1 MAKRLR
7 NLISFDKNSA
17 TVVIDGFVDRKNL
30 LLITNTTYQN
40 TVIYNFADAQK
51 TANSFTY
58 NSTTNRTTVVLSTAT
73 AAMSN
78 TDTLQIFTEEA
89 TVLFEP
95 SEILTDPVNKM
106 RMSEPQALIDTDFE
120 YGTQGSKWESL
131 FLCNQRPF
139 AFFNPSNLVGT
150 AATTGTS
157 VGGVVL
163 SGITTLTMPVGSR
176 RVTIASTTS
185 LPPNG
190 TPITVTDANIVNV
203 NGNWIIEE
211 GGGTGIATFT
221 TKLRND
227 TGIVTCLSFARTG
240 IYSGSTF
247 TGARIGVTTVLS
259 MPSGGFSTSTWA
271 ATINPGLAVTV
282 TTSTP
287 HGLVVGNEI
296 GITSIF
302 TGQNTSLANG
312 LQGGVIGQGSPN
324 GSYQVATVG
333 SSTQFTY
340 YVNTAPVGLATTAFN
355 FAAVYPRPS
364 GQVLHRP
371 FDGGVIFGTNAQS
384 NYEQAIRQSRRY
396 FRYQSGKG
404 IQISSGTIL
413 KPNIPIETITSS
425 GTTVTV
431 RTKDVHG
438 LTRVIPGN
446 QIVIAGCDQTA
457 YNGTFN
463 IDSVSGV
470 NVFTYTALSVP
481 SATTATGNYSINV
494 TGWVGAISRL
504 GLFDFQNG
512 IFFEFDGTNIYLVRR
527 QSIFQIAGRVTA
539 TQEST
544 QVVQSNP
551 NFPTLFSKQLTIGGN
566 IVIRGQT
573 YKVTDIISDTE
584 LRISPAYRGP
594 RDEYITVTR
603 TDDLKIPQSSWNLDK
618 CDGTGPSGY
627 NLDLTKMQMFYM
639 DYSWYGAG
647 FIRWG
652 FRTTGGNLLY
662 VHKLANN
669 NTNQEAYMRSGNLP
683 ARYETI
689 THPPTT
695 VITTTLVSTD
705 NYIGIASTAGF
716 PVPSGTVLVR
726 QPGNFPGT
734 GDLYE
739 YINYAGIGTTSLTGL
754 TRGKVGY
761 PFGLTL
767 NMGVGANT
775 GIGSTALL
783 QVGQRVVSGVGST
796 SFASNTFITAIGIG
810 SVTFSTSALDNN
822 PSVIIPPM
830 ATTAGV
836 AGAQTFSFTATKPT
850 SVELAYPTF
859 SPTLSHWG
867 TSVIMDGRYDDDKS
881 LVFTYGQSS
890 PTPIPGNQERG
901 LFSIRVAPSADN
913 GIPGAFG
920 TREIANRMQLVMRGL
935 GMSVTG
941 VTTAILV
948 RGYLNATPS
957 FPTVWTNAVGNR
969 FGTINSSLSQIADHT
984 SQAGYGVTMI
994 GGEVVCGFYVGTGAG
1009 TLDLSQVR
1017 DLGNSVVG
1025 GGGTFANTNIYPD
1038 GPDTFTITAT
1048 NLSGAPI
1055 SVAARL
1061 SWTEAQA

>member
-7 NLISFDKNSA
+7 NLISFNKTTA

-58 NSTTNRTTVVLSTAT
+58 NSATNRTTVVLSTNT
-73 AAMSN
+73 SAMAD
-78 TDTLQIFTEEA
+78 TDTLQIFTEE
-89 TVLFEP
+89 TSVLFEP
-95 SEILTDPVNKM
+95 IETLTDPVNKM

-139 AFFNPSNLVGT
+139 AFFNPSNLVGLS
-150 AATTGTS
+150 ATTGTS
-157 VGGVVL
+157 AGGVVV
-163 SGITTLTMPVGSR
+163 SGITTLTMPIGSR
-176 RVTIASTTS
+176 RVTIASTTA

-190 TPITVTDANIVNV
+190 TPITVADANIVNV
-203 NGNWIIEE
+203 NGNWIIED

-247 TGARIGVTTVLS
+247 SGARIGISTVFS
-259 MPSGGFSTSTWA
+259 MPLGGFSTSTWA

-302 TGQNTSLANG
+302 TGQNTALANG
-312 LQGGVIGQGSPN
+312 LQGGIIGQGSPN

-364 GQVLHRP
+364 GQVLHRA

-404 IQISSGTIL
+404 IQISSGTVL
-413 KPNIPIETITSS
+413 KPNIPIDSITSS

-446 QIVIAGCDQTA
+446 QIIIAGCDQTA
-457 YNGTFN
+457 YNGTFD
-463 IDSVSGV
+463 ITSVSGV
-470 NVFTYTALSVP
+470 NVFTYTALTVP
-481 SATTATGNYSINV
+481 STTTATGNYTINV
-494 TGWVGAISRL
+494 TSWFGAASRL

-512 IFFEFDGTNIYLVRR
+512 IFFEYDGQNIYLVRR
-527 QSIFQIAGRVTA
+527 QSIFQIAGRVTV

-544 QVVQSNP
+544 QIVQSNP
-551 NFPTLFSKQLTIGGN
+551 NFPTLFSKQLTPGGS
-566 IVIRGQT
+566 IVIRGQS

-584 LRISPAYRGP
+584 IRISPAYRGP

-603 TDDLKIPQSSWNLDK
+603 TDDLRIPQSSWNLDRM
-618 CDGTGPSGY
+618 DGTGPSGY
-627 NLDLTKMQMFYM
+627 NLDLSKMQMFYM

-652 FRTTGGNLLY
+652 FRGTNGDVMY
-662 VHKLANN
+662 CHKLVNN
-669 NTNQEAYMRSGNLP
+669 NVNQEAYMRSGNLP
-683 ARYETI
+683 ARYETV

-695 VITTTLVSTD
+695 ITTGTVVSTD

-726 QPGNFPGT
+726 RPGDFSGT
-734 GDLYE
+734 GDQYE

-754 TRGKVGY
+754 RRGQVGY
-761 PFGLTL
+761 PFGLSVTIGAG
-767 NMGVGANT
+767 NNVGV
-775 GIGSTALL
+775 GSTALL
-783 QVGQRVVSGVGST
+783 QVGQRVISGLGST
-796 SFASNTFITAIGIG
+796 SFAANTFITAIGIN
-810 SVTFSTSALDNN
+810 SITFSTPALDSN
-822 PSVIIPPM
+822 PSIIVPPM

-836 AGAQTFSFTATKPT
+836 AGAQTFTFSATRPTA
-850 SVELAYPTF
+850 VELAYPTF
-859 SPTLSHWG
+859 APAISHWG
-867 TSVIMDGRYDDDKS
+867 TSVIMDGSYDDDKS
-881 LVFTYGQSS
+881 LVFTYGQSN
-890 PTPIPGNQERG
+890 PVAIPGNQERG
-901 LFSIRVAPSADN
+901 LFSIRVSPSADN
-913 GIPGAFG
+913 GVPGGFG
-920 TREIANRMQLVMRGL
+920 QRELVNRMQLVMRGL

-941 VTTAILV
+941 ITTAILV
-948 RGYLNATPS
+948 RGYLNAAPA

-969 FGTINSSLSQIADHT
+969 FGTINSSLSQIADHS

-1009 TLDLSQVR
+1009 TLDLTQVR
-1017 DLGNSVVG
+1017 DLGNSIVG
-1025 GGGTFANTNIYPD
+1025 GGGTFANTAIYPD

-1048 NLSGAPI
+1048 NLSGVPI

>member
-7 NLISFDKNSA
+7 NLISFTPASN
-17 TVVIDGFVDRKNL
+17 TVVIDGYVDRKTL
-30 LLITNTTYQN
+30 LLITNTSYQN

-51 TANSFTY
+51 RATSVSY
-58 NSTTNRTTVVLSTAT
+58 NSSTNRTTIALSTDCS
-73 AAMSN
+73 AMSSS
-78 TDTLQIFTEEA
+78 DTLQIFVEET

-95 SEILTDPVNKM
+95 SEVLTDPVNKI

-120 YGTQGSKWESL
+120 YGTQGSKWESV

-139 AFFNPSNLVGT
+139 AFFSPVNLVGT
-150 AATTGTS
+150 SATTGTQA
-157 VGGVVL
+157 GGVVI
-163 SGITTLTMPVGSR
+163 SGITTLTMPVGTR
-176 RVTIASTTS
+176 RVTIASTTA

-190 TPITVTDANIVNV
+190 TPVVITDANIANV

-227 TGIVTCLSFARTG
+227 TGIVTCLSFAKTG
-240 IYSGSTF
+240 IFSGSTY
-247 TGARIGVTTVLS
+247 TGARIGISTPLS
-259 MPSGGFSTSTWA
+259 MPLGGFSTSTWA

-282 TTSTP
+282 TTSVP
-287 HGLVVGNEI
+287 HGLVIGNEI

-302 TGQNTSLANG
+302 TGQNTALAFG
-312 LQGGVIGQGSPN
+312 AQGGVIGQGSPN

-364 GQVLHRP
+364 GQVLHRA
-371 FDGGVIFGTNAQS
+371 FDGGVVFGTYAQS
-384 NYEQAIRQSRRY
+384 NYEQAVRQSRRY

-404 IQISSGTIL
+404 IQMSSGTTL
-413 KPNIPIETITSS
+413 KPNVPIETITSS
-425 GTTVTV
+425 GTIVTV
-431 RTKDVHG
+431 RTKEVHG
-438 LTRVIPGN
+438 ISRVVPGT
-446 QIVIAGCDQTA
+446 QITVSGCTETA
-457 YNGTFN
+457 YNGTFD
-463 IDSVSGV
+463 ITSVSGT
-470 NVFTYTALSVP
+470 NVFTYNALSTP
-481 SATTATGNYSINV
+481 SATTATGNYAVNV
-494 TGWVGAISRL
+494 TSWTGAISRL

-512 IFFEFDGTNIYLVRR
+512 MFFEFDGANLYLVRR
-527 QSIFQIAGRVTA
+527 QSIFQIAGRVTV

-544 QVVQSNP
+544 QIVQSNP
-551 NFPTLFSKQLTIGGN
+551 NYPTLFSKQLTPGGN

-573 YKVTDIISDTE
+573 YKVTDILSDTE
-584 LRISPAYRGP
+584 IRINPAYRGTS
-594 RDEYITVTR
+594 DQYVTVTR
-603 TDDLKIPQSSWNLDK
+603 TDDLRIPQSSWNLDRM
-618 CDGTGPSGY
+618 DGTGPSGY
-627 NLDLTKMQMFYM
+627 NIDLSKMQMFYM

-647 FIRWG
+647 FVRWG
-652 FRTTGGNLLY
+652 FRGTGGNVMY
-662 VHKLANN
+662 AHKMVNN
-669 NTNQEAYMRSGNLP
+669 NLNQEAYMRSGNLP
-683 ARYETI
+683 ARYETL

-695 VITTTLVSTD
+695 TLTTTLVSND

-739 YINYAGIGTTSLTGL
+739 YINYAGVGTTSLTGL
-754 TRGKVGY
+754 TRGRAGY

-767 NMGVGANT
+767 TMGVGANT
-775 GIGSTALL
+775 GIGSTANL

-796 SFASNTFITAIGIG
+796 SFASNTFITAVGIN
-810 SVTFSTSALDNN
+810 SVTFSTAALDNN

-836 AGAQTFSFTATKPT
+836 AGAQTFTYSATKST
-850 SVELAYPTF
+850 VVELAYPTF
-859 SPTLSHWG
+859 APTISHWG

-881 LVFTYGQSS
+881 LVFTYGQSN
-890 PTPIPGNQERG
+890 PVLIPANSERG
-901 LFSIRVAPSADN
+901 LFTIRIAPSVDN
-913 GIPGAFG
+913 GIPGPFG
-920 TREIANRMQLVMRGL
+920 SRELVNRMQLVMRQL
-935 GMSVTG
+935 GMSVAG

-948 RGYLNATPS
+948 RGYLNSTPQ
-957 FPTVWTNAVGNR
+957 FPTVWTNAVGNISGR
-969 FGTINSSLSQIADHT
+969 INSSLAQIADHS
-984 SQAGYGVTMI
+984 SQAGYGVTMLN
-994 GGEVVCGFYVGTGAG
+994 GEVVCGFYVGTGAG

-1017 DLGNSVVG
+1017 DLGNSIVG
-1025 GGGTFANTNIYPD
+1025 GGGTFANSNIYPD

-1048 NLSGAPI
+1048 NLSTQQIA
-1055 SVAARL
+1055 VAARL